1 MWAGFAVEAAGS
13 VPQDTGMVLGVE
25 IGGTKTQVGRCDAR
39 TGRPTLL
46 VRRRVERSAGR
57 EGILR
62 QLRELIPPLLP
73 AVSAIGVGFGGPVD
87 TATGRA
93 VTSHQIEGWDWF
105 PLRRWFEREFGL
117 PVVVENDTNCAGF
130 AEATQG
136 AGRGARTV
144 FYFNV
149 GTGVGGALVRDR
161 QLYDGRYGAMEFGHM
176 RRDDGRTLE
185 SVASGLAIE
194 QGVSTVAESG
204 RYVGEMLANVITLL
218 NPDVVVV
225 GGGVAQAGREFWA
238 PMREAVRARVFGP
251 FRGNYRL
258 RRARFGQAVVVV
270 GAALLAGR
278 QG

>member
-1 MWAGFAVEAAGS
+1 MFTHHA
-13 VPQDTGMVLGVE
+13 GMVLGVE

-39 TGRPTLL
+39 TGRPMTL
-46 VRRRVERSAGR
+46 VRRAVDRAVGR

-62 QLRELIPPLLP
+62 QLKEMIPPLCSG
-73 AVSAIGVGFGGPVD
+73 VRAIGVGFGGPVD
-87 TATGRA
+87 TETGRA
-93 VTSHQIEGWDWF
+93 VTSHQIAGWDWF
-105 PLRRWFEREFGL
+105 PVRRWFEREFGL

-130 AEATQG
+130 AEATRG

-149 GTGVGGALVRDR
+149 GTGVGGALVRDGE
-161 QLYDGRYGAMEFGHM
+161 LYNGRYGAMEFGHM

-185 SVASGLAIE
+185 SVSSGLAIE
-194 QGVSTVAESG
+194 QGISTVAESG

-225 GGGVAQAGREFWA
+225 GGGVAQAGRSFWE
-238 PMREAVRARVFGP
+238 PMRAAVRDRVFHV
-251 FRGNYRL
+251 FRRNYRL

-278 QG
+278 AA